1 MKFGRLLQQA
11 NLPDDWPMVRYKQLK
26 QFIKARSARKQT
38 IFETG
43 CFKKALRDDMIKI
56 NAFWRTKEAELRE
69 QRQASLSLEF
79 LAEQY
84 RAEVRKAHKYLT
96 LNYLAVLK
104 ITKKHDKQ
112 CDSCLAQA
120 VSKVLMS
127 QPFVVGLLTSE
138 HFRDAPQECAAAVAA
153 ATASD
158 ESDDENQGVSARP
171 ARAASA
177 RASAAPAAAAEGVEG
192 GDALEAAP
200 EAAES
205 RGGGGGRGGGS
216 PLPARATSHG
226 TTRAQISRLLGEG
239 ALKYMPQSVMHS
251 ISEGEMSLHLDV
263 DIELDTGDGCAKARP
278 RVKLQPS
285 AALASPRTAP
295 TRLRSLRLDP
305 AAPAE
310 PPGRLRRPQPPGSAA
325 RLSLLP
331 RTHTPSLTFHV
342 SPAGAA
348 AAAPGDRAQRGR
360 GGAERGRAAAPRP
373 REHGRRLRA
382 RPAAAARREPVGGA
396 RP

>member
-38 IFETG
+38 IFDTG

-56 NAFWRTKEAELRE
+56 NAFWRTKETELRE

-138 HFRDAPQECAAAVAA
+138 HFREAPQECAAAVAA
-153 ATASD
+153 AAASD
-158 ESDDENQGVSARP
+158 ESDDENKSGSTRP
-171 ARAASA
+171 PACAASV

-192 GDALEAAP
+192 GGALEAAP
-200 EAAES
+200 EAAERS

-251 ISEGEMSLHLDV
+251 ISEGEMSRHLDL
-263 DIELDTGDGCAKARP
+263 DMELDTGDGCAKEQQ
-278 RVKLQPS
+278 L
-285 AALASPRTAP
+285 
-295 TRLRSLRLDP
+295 LRL
-305 AAPAE
+305 AI
-310 PPGRLRRPQPPGSAA
+310 A
-325 RLSLLP
+325 RS
-331 RTHTPSLTFHV
+331 
-342 SPAGAA
+342 AGAA
-348 AAAPGDRAQRGR
+348 GPSEGERQRLALESTGAVFEHGQPLPRAASPWEVYAEWIPALLGSAVFISLAVYLGWASDDAPGAAAGLP
-360 GGAERGRAAAPRP
+360 
-373 REHGRRLRA
+373 
-382 RPAAAARREPVGGA
+382 PAAAAGGGENA
-396 RP
+396 PSAPPWRLWVQFVRSGLIGA

>member
-1 MKFGRLLQQA
+1 VAPLGNFMKFGRLLQQA

-38 IFETG
+38 IFDTG

-56 NAFWRTKEAELRE
+56 NAFWRTKETELRE

-138 HFRDAPQECAAAVAA
+138 HFREAPQECAAAVAA
-153 ATASD
+153 AAASD
-158 ESDDENQGVSARP
+158 ESDDENKSGSTRP
-171 ARAASA
+171 PACAASV
-177 RASAAPAAAAEGVEG
+177 RASAAPAAAAEGVVG
-192 GDALEAAP
+192 GGALEAAP
-200 EAAES
+200 EAAERS

-251 ISEGEMSLHLDV
+251 ISEGEMSRHLDL
-263 DIELDTGDGCAKARP
+263 DMELDTGDGCAKARP
-278 RVKLQPS
+278 RVKLS
-285 AALASPRTAP
+285 AKCRPGLAEDSADTAP
-295 TRLRSLRLDP
+295 L
-305 AAPAE
+305 APA
-310 PPGRLRRPQPPGSAA
+310 
-325 RLSLLP
+325 
-331 RTHTPSLTFHV
+331 
-342 SPAGAA
+342 
-348 AAAPGDRAQRGR
+348 
-360 GGAERGRAAAPRP
+360 
-373 REHGRRLRA
+373 
-382 RPAAAARREPVGGA
+382 
-396 RP
+396 